1 MEILEPL
8 TWQSKIVNL
17 QRQIISLKIKFYRMH
32 KDNDAYLEAAGQYYE
47 LSEIMEKEKQ
57 AMIANMLDVRES
69 LERANKKTRDGRSKY
84 TASGKVRDGCTDAP
98 GKPVPP

>member
-1 MEILEPL
+1 
-8 TWQSKIVNL
+8 
-17 QRQIISLKIKFYRMH
+17 MH

-69 LERANKKTRDGRSKY
+69 LERANKKRREMEEANIRLLESQ
-84 TASGKVRDGCTDAP
+84 RRMH
-98 GKPVPP
+98 

>member
-1 MEILEPL
+1 
-8 TWQSKIVNL
+8 
-17 QRQIISLKIKFYRMH
+17 MH

-69 LERANKKTRDGRSKY
+69 LERANKKASSFPISSK
-84 TASGKVRDGCTDAP
+84 SWLNS
-98 GKPVPP
+98 

>member
-1 MEILEPL
+1 
-8 TWQSKIVNL
+8 
-17 QRQIISLKIKFYRMH
+17 MH

-47 LSEIMEKEKQ
+47 LSEVMEKEKQ

-69 LERANKKTRDGRSKY
+69 LERANKKKTRDGRSKY
-84 TASGKVRDGCTDAP
+84 PASGNVRDGCTDAP

>member
-1 MEILEPL
+1 
-8 TWQSKIVNL
+8 
-17 QRQIISLKIKFYRMH
+17 MH

-69 LERANKKTRDGRSKY
+69 LERANKKRREMEEANIRLLEKSE
-84 TASGKVRDGCTDAP
+84 TDALTRLARSWISIILSSIMITTDIRQ
-98 GKPVPP
+98 GMSALSGSQSSLS

>member
-69 LERANKKTRDGRSKY
+69 LERANKKDARWKKQI
-84 TASGKVRDGCTDAP
+84 SGFWKSQRRMH
-98 GKPVPP
+98 

>member
-1 MEILEPL
+1 
-8 TWQSKIVNL
+8 
-17 QRQIISLKIKFYRMH
+17 MH

-69 LERANKKTRDGRSKY
+69 LERANKKRREMEEANIRLLEKSE
-84 TASGKVRDGCTDAP
+84 TDALTRP
-98 GKPVPP
+98 AHPQLHDGDNL